1 MLPFKEKYL
10 PMTSPSH
17 EKYHKEVLGEECF

>member
-10 PMTSPSH
+10 PVRSPSH
-17 EKYHKEVLGEECF
+17 EKYYKEVLDEE